1 MTADTWG
8 LLTLTLFIAVMC
20 GWGLIIIVR
29 DHQRCARAD
38 AYWATRSTLAITP
51 SLDTA
56 SRSGGATS
64 QRG

>member
-20 GWGLIIIVR
+20 VWGLIIVR

-38 AYWATRSTLAITP
+38 AYWATRSTLVITP

-56 SRSGGATS
+56 SRFTSATS

>member
-20 GWGLIIIVR
+20 VWGLIIIAR

-38 AYWATRSTLAITP
+38 AY
-51 SLDTA
+51 
-56 SRSGGATS
+56 
-64 QRG
+64 